1 MLLVS
6 CNVKSHA
13 MQSMYD
19 QVSIIYIYIHTYVSR
34 MHNMLQCMFYDM
46 YAHGISRCMIYI
58 CICIYMYICIYMI
71 ICIYIYTYFCVYIYI
86 CIIIYIYMIIY
97 PDISHILWNCLQA
110 VSHSRSNL
118 IECSFGVNP
127 LDGLTGWRYW
137 RVPWRRARWRSCS
150 LQEHHLGI
158 YPLVNKHSYWK
169 WPFIVDFP
177 IKKIWFSIVMLVYQR
192 VDKVHWYDSFAF
204 WRTPGVLC
212 QTSLSFWIL
221 KMVLYFFTP
230 HCASMVTTFA
240 TGDPGT
246 DQDAHRLHCRCVAGQ
261 RNCAKQLLILYL
273 CVYIYAY
280 NMNML
285 CMCECALVSY
295 YNVYTMYMCQSML
308 YRTCIYIIIHNY
320 ILVSLSLSI
329 QIYAYVCVTVRIMR
343 MFIHMFGESA
353 QFG

>member
-1 MLLVS
+1 
-6 CNVKSHA
+6 
-13 MQSMYD
+13 
-19 QVSIIYIYIHTYVSR
+19 

-58 CICIYMYICIYMI
+58 YMYN
-71 ICIYIYTYFCVYIYI
+71 
-86 CIIIYIYMIIY
+86 YIYMIIY

-118 IECSFGVNP
+118 IECSLGVNP

-204 WRTPGVLC
+204 WRTSRS
-212 QTSLSFWIL
+212 SLS
-221 KMVLYFFTP
+221 
-230 HCASMVTTFA
+230 
-240 TGDPGT
+240 D
-246 DQDAHRLHCRCVAGQ
+246 
-261 RNCAKQLLILYL
+261 
-273 CVYIYAY
+273 
-280 NMNML
+280 
-285 CMCECALVSY
+285 
-295 YNVYTMYMCQSML
+295 
-308 YRTCIYIIIHNY
+308 
-320 ILVSLSLSI
+320 
-329 QIYAYVCVTVRIMR
+329 
-343 MFIHMFGESA
+343 
-353 QFG
+353 